1 MNFTWPILPPPKST
15 PGQLFGANKGKH
27 QGLDMGTG
35 GDVVLAPAAGTVTAM
50 TTVSDSRGRLLYI
63 DHGTDENG
71 VKWET
76 RYYHLASAAVKKD
89 DPVTAGMPIAVAGM
103 AGLPKPHP
111 HLHFEVRRNGVAID
125 PYAILPDGEVLRA
138 AIKKPGGL
146 ALVATIAGLWF
157 ALR

>member
-1 MNFTWPILPPPKST
+1 MNFSWPILPPPKST

-63 DHGTDENG
+63 DHGTDDEGNT
-71 VKWET
+71 WQT
-76 RYYHLASAAVKKD
+76 RYYHLASASVKKD

-125 PYAILPDGEVLRA
+125 PYTILPDGEVLRA
-138 AIKKPGGL
+138 AAKNRGILPAA
-146 ALVATIAGLWF
+146 ALVASLWF